1 MRWSSTIK
9 QLCNGYLGIIVAG
22 IFLLHHYTP
31 GVVEN
36 EETVMEG
43 VKGRESGVGD
53 SAERVDNV
61 VESDVEDAENG
72 VESNVEDAEN
82 GVENGSDYQR
92 ILLSKLVHLRE
103 SCGELCDL
111 DRPLHPPQRGAIM
124 ATTRAKVSRN
134 TSLVTPSRWTVP
146 PSSPL
151 MLSPQR
157 LLQVKNCGQL

>member
-22 IFLLHHYTP
+22 IFLLHHYKS

-36 EETVMEG
+36 EETVLEG

-61 VESDVEDAENG
+61 VESD
-72 VESNVEDAEN
+72 VEDAEN

-111 DRPLHPPQRGAIM
+111 DRPLHPPQGGAIM
-124 ATTRAKVSRN
+124 ATTRAKVSKD

-157 LLQVKNCGQL
+157 LLQVNLE